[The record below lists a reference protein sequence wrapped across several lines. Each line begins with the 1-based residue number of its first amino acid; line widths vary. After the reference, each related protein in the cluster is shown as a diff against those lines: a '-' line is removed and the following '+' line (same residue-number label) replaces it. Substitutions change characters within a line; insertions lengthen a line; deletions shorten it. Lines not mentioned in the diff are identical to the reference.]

1 VKAAVEID
9 ETGMANAFLAGDPET
24 VDDVVTWVKLA
35 TWSFRSRLGGDWDDA
50 RHEAIT
56 QLTQALREGRFRGE
70 GTLKAYVRRV
80 ASTTCL
86 DRLRSRRRWRFTAL
100 EDDVVPPSP
109 SDSRRHSDRYDMLR
123 LVGRVLAEVPED
135 CRRLWRMLMEGLSY
149 REMSARCDVSEG
161 ALRVR
166 VLRCR
171 QRASEIRSRI
181 EDETANESSPQSP
194 HDTRRA

>member
-1 VKAAVEID
+1 MKAAVKID
-9 ETGMANAFLAGDPET
+9 ETDMADAFLAGDPET

-35 TWSFRSRLGGDWDDA
+35 TWSFRTRLGDDWDDA

-70 GTLKAYVRRV
+70 GTFKAYVRRV

-86 DRLRSRRRWRFTAL
+86 DRLRSRKRWRWTEL
-100 EDDVVPPSP
+100 EEGVVPPSR
-109 SDSRRHSDRYDMLR
+109 SDSRSHSDRYDLLR

-135 CRRLWRMLMEGLSY
+135 CRRLWSMLMEGLSY
-149 REMSARCDVSEG
+149 REMSGRCDVSEG

-171 QRASEIRSRI
+171 QRASEIRAKI
-181 EDETANESSPQSP
+181 EEEAANESSPQSP